1 MFLFYSLNAFQQ
13 LCKTVIL
20 QNTKSSDLIFF
31 LLVLS
36 FEDHFRFLILFFNK
50 CLYINRNK
58 FFDLNTVK
66 KEKAV
71 KIQTKVGKSDSATW
85 LFVIVP
91 WLLLQ
96 SFDMFLL
103 IESYLHSS
111 FCFNISLQFVFV
123 IFLNGFCLIV

>member
-1 MFLFYSLNAFQQ
+1 MLFNNYARQSFY
-13 LCKTVIL
+13 KIL
-20 QNTKSSDLIFF
+20 RLQISFFF

-36 FEDHFRFLILFFNK
+36 FEDHLRFLILFFDK

-66 KEKAV
+66 KEEAV
-71 KIQTKVGKSDSATW
+71 KIETKVGKSDSATW

-91 WLLLQ
+91 WLLLE
-96 SFDMFLL
+96 SFDMLLL

-111 FCFNISLQFVFV
+111 FCFNISLQFAFV
-123 IFLNGFCLIV
+123 IFLNGFYLIV